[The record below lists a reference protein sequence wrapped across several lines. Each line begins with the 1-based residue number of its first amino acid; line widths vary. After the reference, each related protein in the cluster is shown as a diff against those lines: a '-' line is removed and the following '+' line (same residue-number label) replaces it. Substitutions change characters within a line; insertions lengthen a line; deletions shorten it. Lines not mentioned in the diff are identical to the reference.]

1 MSQDVHGTGSSS
13 PMAVASELLR
23 GMALNARDGVVQP
36 LPLQLEQDEY
46 GAAMLPSPGQRP
58 VAAVV
63 AVDVA
68 VAGLRALGREVPPE
82 LLDQATGETS
92 SD

>member
-1 MSQDVHGTGSSS
+1 MSQDVSGAGSSS

-23 GMALNARDGVVQP
+23 GMALNARDGVIQP
-36 LPLQLEQDEY
+36 LPLGLEQDEY
-46 GAAMLPSPGQRP
+46 GAALLPSQGQP

-82 LLDQATGETS
+82 LLDQATREAS